1 MADSRILDGDG
12 TSHLIGHILQMKTAL
27 EGSIDGK
34 ADKLEADGATIV
46 AAEGVLSVKDGGIG
60 TEQVAD
66 GSITADKLAEGLLSG
81 TVPDSSVTVDK
92 IADGAV
98 TVDKLAGEFI
108 LPVAKGGTGATSA
121 GQARTN
127 LGITPAN
134 IGAAASSHSHAAS
147 DITSGAVPV
156 SHGGTGATT
165 IDGAR
170 TVLFNFPDSADLLE
184 YLGLEPASTATT
196 TEGGGDGAA

>member
-46 AAEGVLSVKDGGIG
+46 ADEGVLSVKDGGIG

-66 GSITADKLAEGLLSG
+66 GSITADKLAEGLLSD

-170 TVLFNFPDSADLLE
+170 LALFNFPSNEDLIA
-184 YLGLEPASTATT
+184 YLKQTDTT
-196 TEGGGDGAA
+196 TYTGGDADGSK

>member
-1 MADSRILDGDG
+1 MADSRLLDGDG
-12 TSHLIGHILQMKTAL
+12 ASHLIGLIKQAIAGLQSKIKPDGTTIADSDGTWSVKAGGVGTAQL
-27 EGSIDGK
+27 
-34 ADKLEADGATIV
+34 ADGAV
-46 AAEGVLSVKDGGIG
+46 
-60 TEQVAD
+60 
-66 GSITADKLAEGLLSG
+66 TADKLADGVLSEA
-81 TVPDSSVTVDK
+81 VPDAGVTVDK

-98 TVDKLAGEFI
+98 TVDKLADEFI
-108 LPVAKGGTGATSA
+108 LPVAKGGTGATTA

>member
-27 EGSIDGK
+27 EESIEGK

-66 GSITADKLAEGLLSG
+66 GSITADKLAEGLLSD

-134 IGAAASSHSHAAS
+134 IGAAASSHSHSAS

-156 SHGGTGATT
+156 SHGGTGATN

-170 TVLFNFPDSADLLE
+170 LALFNFPSNEDLIA
-184 YLGLEPASTATT
+184 YLKQTDTT
-196 TEGGGDGAA
+196 TYTGGDADGS

>member
-1 MADSRILDGDG
+1 MADSRLLDGDG
-12 TSHLIGHILQMKTAL
+12 ASHLIGLIKQAIAGLQSK
-27 EGSIDGK
+27 IKPDGTTI
-34 ADKLEADGATIV
+34 ADSDGTW
-46 AAEGVLSVKDGGIG
+46 SVKAGGVG
-60 TEQVAD
+60 TAQLAD
-66 GSITADKLAEGLLSG
+66 GSVTADKLADGVLSG
-81 TVPDSSVTVDK
+81 AVPDGGVTVDK

-134 IGAAASSHSHAAS
+134 IGAAPATHSHAAS
-147 DITSGAVPV
+147 NITSGALPAE
-156 SHGGTGATT
+156 HGGTGATS

-170 TVLFNFPDSADLLE
+170 AVLFNFPSNEDLIAYLKQTDS
-184 YLGLEPASTATT
+184 TT
-196 TEGGGDGAA
+196 TETGGDADGGE